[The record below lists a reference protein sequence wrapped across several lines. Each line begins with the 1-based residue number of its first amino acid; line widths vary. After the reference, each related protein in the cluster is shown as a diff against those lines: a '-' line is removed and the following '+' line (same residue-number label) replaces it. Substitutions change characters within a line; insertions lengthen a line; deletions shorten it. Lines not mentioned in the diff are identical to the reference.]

1 MGAPLPNGK
10 ECDLVRMTPD
20 EIPLTQTSP
29 DPDADPTVIIDRVM
43 NRIGSMQDAD
53 RLCCVGKNL
62 HSLKNRLWEGIV
74 PLCEQRW
81 KEKGLNKMDN
91 FDVACQH
98 LSAVCAAFE
107 YLNQPTVMQYMRDTF
122 NLIWEHWREL
132 EVMLN
137 RRRAEK
143 QQPPVSVTGL
153 WTAYMT
159 AHFEVMTERAH
170 RWVTVK
176 VRDLRGPLLTTLR
189 LHRPVDLDTLD
200 RVQWRTTDAL
210 HELAE
215 INCVADYGILI
226 PMDGYKGYTAPALP
240 SNIRRALRST
250 VWSERGEACAWR
262 LKRLTRTARY
272 ESMMQA
278 RARGAWTRSMVS
290 ISCGEKCAAIRWNR
304 YPGSHGSRGCC
315 IGFRAR
321 TIDVRTSDWPFTG

>member
-107 YLNQPTVMQYMRDTF
+107 
-122 NLIWEHWREL
+122 
-132 EVMLN
+132 
-137 RRRAEK
+137 
-143 QQPPVSVTGL
+143 
-153 WTAYMT
+153 
-159 AHFEVMTERAH
+159 
-170 RWVTVK
+170 
-176 VRDLRGPLLTTLR
+176 
-189 LHRPVDLDTLD
+189 
-200 RVQWRTTDAL
+200 
-210 HELAE
+210 
-215 INCVADYGILI
+215 
-226 PMDGYKGYTAPALP
+226 
-240 SNIRRALRST
+240 
-250 VWSERGEACAWR
+250 
-262 LKRLTRTARY
+262 
-272 ESMMQA
+272 
-278 RARGAWTRSMVS
+278 
-290 ISCGEKCAAIRWNR
+290 
-304 YPGSHGSRGCC
+304 
-315 IGFRAR
+315 
-321 TIDVRTSDWPFTG
+321 